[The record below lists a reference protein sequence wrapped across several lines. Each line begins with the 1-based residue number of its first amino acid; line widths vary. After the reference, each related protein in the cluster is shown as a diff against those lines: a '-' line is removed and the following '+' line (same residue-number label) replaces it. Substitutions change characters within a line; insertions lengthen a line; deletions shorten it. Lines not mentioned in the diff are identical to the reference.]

1 MCLCVCVWGCVCV
14 CVGVGVHVGMCE
26 KEREIAVTR
35 YIQAAIQVTGSEIRT
50 TSLRTNRCY
59 SQY

>member
-1 MCLCVCVWGCVCV
+1 
-14 CVGVGVHVGMCE
+14 VGVGVHVGMCE